1 MPSLW
6 LTKTWWEKLLLQY
19 FTHYVYS
26 YNLKK
31 IGLLKIKIVFSQRL
45 VGSVFLGHSV
55 FLKLT
60 STDSNSLC
68 FKRLAFIALQ
78 SLFDKKHCKSTL

>member
-19 FTHYVYS
+19 FMHVVYY

-31 IGLLKIKIVFSQRL
+31 KRGIIKTKNCIQIF
-45 VGSVFLGHSV
+45 VGWV
-55 FLKLT
+55 
-60 STDSNSLC
+60 
-68 FKRLAFIALQ
+68 
-78 SLFDKKHCKSTL
+78 LFF